1 MFCPVTQVMS
11 RIRWHHRVR
20 FGGVCGGRRPWA
32 ELLPWASSGAPLA
45 GWDNLSGGN
54 FEAMPTEP
62 DMRGFLWWKQTPR
75 LKSFGH
81 LSVSNIFWHS
91 LTAPAPNNTDLYS
104 FEMWLLAVVMTLSSE
119 EYLQRWGS
127 VHQLCQHNLH
137 WASQTLESFK
147 PHCSAV
153 QSSAQQFFNKNKLRH
168 TESSPN
174 ECYWSTWWN
183 KCLPGLPDTET
194 NCSASVTEDFSRIA
208 SEGLLCEVLHC
219 VLHFVST
226 PLRHIPFQ
234 LLNML
239 NEVTAFVSFKRERR
253 SLHTRLLQ
261 WTRLITGGPARVSSH
276 ILADKS
282 QTCHSHFAFEN
293 QILKHSHILFPGPF
307 L

>member
-1 MFCPVTQVMS
+1 
-11 RIRWHHRVR
+11 
-20 FGGVCGGRRPWA
+20 
-32 ELLPWASSGAPLA
+32 
-45 GWDNLSGGN
+45 
-54 FEAMPTEP
+54 
-62 DMRGFLWWKQTPR
+62 
-75 LKSFGH
+75 
-81 LSVSNIFWHS
+81 
-91 LTAPAPNNTDLYS
+91 
-104 FEMWLLAVVMTLSSE
+104 MWLLAVVMTLSSE

-137 WASQTLESFK
+137 WASQTLKSFK
-147 PHCSAV
+147 LHCSAM
-153 QSSAQQFFNKNKLRH
+153 QSSAQQFFNENKLRH

-183 KCLPGLPDTET
+183 KYLPDTET

-219 VLHFVST
+219 ALHFVST

-253 SLHTRLLQ
+253 SLRPRLLQ
-261 WTRLITGGPARVSSH
+261 RTWPITGCPARVSSH

-293 QILKHSHILFPGPF
+293 QILSILGLAEATEPPFPGPF